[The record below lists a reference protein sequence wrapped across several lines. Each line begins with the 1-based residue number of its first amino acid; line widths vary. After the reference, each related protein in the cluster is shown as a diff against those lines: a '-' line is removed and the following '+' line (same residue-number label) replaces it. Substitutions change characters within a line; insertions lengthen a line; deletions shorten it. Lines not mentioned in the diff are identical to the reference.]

1 MKERERK
8 PNHKMAILNL
18 TISIITLN
26 VNGLNI
32 LIKTGVIGQSRLQRN
47 PVSPHPQKRQVSEWF
62 KEDPAAHY
70 TKVIIASKNKVIQ
83 LYSESHVN

>member
-1 MKERERK
+1 MNERKKERERK

-32 LIKTGVIGQSRLQRN
+32 LIKTGVIGQSRLHRETLS
-47 PVSPHPQKRQVSEWF
+47 SPTPKKDRYQNGLKKTQLHTTQK
-62 KEDPAAHY
+62 
-70 TKVIIASKNKVIQ
+70 
-83 LYSESHVN
+83 L